1 MASNFGIAVDRN
13 IDGFGLK
20 LAGDF
25 DATSAYELIYA
36 IKKLPEDAV
45 KISIYTNGLKTVHP
59 FGLDVFHRNMSPR
72 NGQSNKIVFTGNHA
86 SQLSMENSRRTS

>member
-45 KISIYTNGLKTVHP
+45 QISIYTNGLKTVHP

>member
-13 IDGFGLK
+13 IDSFGLK

-36 IKKLPEDAV
+36 IKKLPDDIL
-45 KISIYTNGLKTVHP
+45 KISIHTDGLKNISP